1 MKLNG
6 ITGTGSGKLGTSVF
20 TTVKGMQVVRQ
31 YQPVVTNPSTMN
43 QVKQRSRF
51 KLISQLAA
59 SLSGVIA
66 MPRIGMASSRN
77 QFVRKNMPA
86 VIGTTNGAQVV
97 YENLQLTSGSAG
109 LPGIVATRADNKL
122 SLSLQSNASSLISRV
137 VYCIFTKNS
146 EGQLI
151 LNSSSIVSEPGAEG
165 TFKLEMA
172 NIAGDLAVYAYG
184 IKDTSE
190 KAAAKFG
197 DYNVKSASDIA
208 SLVSNRTLSA
218 TDFTLTRTRG
228 TTLFSGTQGN
238 ITAGEDQVMVYLT
251 VGANGSATVKI
262 GDGVAENVEAG
273 KSFRKAVA
281 KGSKIVF
288 SASPASSSWRLGS
301 WTNNGSGQ
309 VVSTNPTYTVNDAQD
324 AIDLAC
330 TFVENN
336 NYYE

>member
-66 MPRIGMASSRN
+66 MPRIGMTSSRN
-77 QFVRKNMPA
+77 QFVKKNMPA
-86 VIGTTNGAQVV
+86 VIGSNQGAQVV

-109 LPGIVATRADNKL
+109 LPGIVASRAENKL
-122 SLSLQSNASSLISRV
+122 NISLSSNASSMVSRV
-137 VYCIFTKNS
+137 VFCIFTKNT

-151 LNSSSIVSEPGAEG
+151 LNSSSVVSEPGTEG
-165 TFKLEMA
+165 TFSLQMA
-172 NIAGDLAVYAYG
+172 NIAGDLAIYAYG

-190 KAAAKFG
+190 KASAKFG

-208 SLVSNRTLSA
+208 SLVSNRSLSA
-218 TDFTLTRTRG
+218 TDFTFTRTRG
-228 TTLFSGTQGN
+228 TTLFSGTEGN
-238 ITAGEDQVMVYLT
+238 VTAGENQVMLYLN
-251 VGANGSATVKI
+251 VGAHGSVTVKI
-262 GDGVAENVEAG
+262 GEGAVETVAGG
-273 KSFRKAVA
+273 KSFRKAVE
-281 KGSKIVF
+281 KGSKIVLN
-288 SASPASSSWRLGS
+288 ASPDDNTYRFGS
-301 WTNNGSGQ
+301 WTNSGTGQ
-309 VVSTNPTYTVNDAQD
+309 VVHTTPAYAINDLQENL
-324 AIDLAC
+324 DLTC

>member
-20 TTVKGMQVVRQ
+20 STIKGMQVVRQ

-66 MPRIGMASSRN
+66 MPRIGMTSSRN
-77 QFVRKNMPA
+77 QFVKKNMPA
-86 VIGTTNGAQVV
+86 VIGSNQGAQVV

-109 LPGIVATRADNKL
+109 LPGIVAARAENKL
-122 SLSLQSNASSLISRV
+122 TVSLQSNASSLVSRV
-137 VYCIFTKNS
+137 VFCIFTKNS

-151 LNSSSIVSEPGAEG
+151 LNSSSIVSEPGAAG
-165 TFKLEMA
+165 TFQLQ
-172 NIAGDLAVYAYG
+172 IADIPGDLAIYAYG

-190 KAAAKFG
+190 KASAKFG

-208 SLVSNRTLSA
+208 SLVSNRALSA
-218 TDFTLTRTRG
+218 TDFTLTKTRG
-228 TTLFSGTQGN
+228 TTIFSGTQGN
-238 ITAGEDQVMVYLT
+238 VTANENQVMLFLS
-251 VGANGSATVKI
+251 VGAHGSATVKI
-262 GDGVAENVEAG
+262 GDGAAETVASG
-273 KSFRKAVA
+273 KSFRKAVE
-281 KGSKIVF
+281 KGSKIVLN
-288 SASPASSSWRLGS
+288 ASPDDNTWKVGS
-301 WTNNGSGQ
+301 WSNSGTGQ
-309 VVSTNPTYTVNDAQD
+309 VVSTTPTY
-324 AIDLAC
+324 AINNLQENLDLTL

>member
-43 QVKQRSRF
+43 QVRQRSRF

-77 QFVRKNMPA
+77 QFVKKNMPA
-86 VIGTTNGAQVV
+86 VIGSNQGAQVV
-97 YENLQLTSGSAG
+97 YENLQLTNGSAG
-109 LPGIVATRADNKL
+109 LPGIVAARSNGKL
-122 SLSLQSNASSLISRV
+122 AINLSSNASSLISRV
-137 VYCIFTKNS
+137 VFCIFTKNS

-151 LNSSSIVSEPGAEG
+151 LNSSSIVSDPGVDG
-165 TFKLEMA
+165 KFKLEMD
-172 NIAGDLAVYAYG
+172 NIAGDLAIYAYG

-190 KAAAKFG
+190 KASAKFG
-197 DYNVKSASDIA
+197 DYNVKTASDVA
-208 SLVSNRTLSA
+208 SLVSNRSLSA
-218 TDFTLTRTRG
+218 TDFTFTRTRG
-228 TTLFSGTQGN
+228 TTLFTGTEGN
-238 ITAGEDQVMVYLT
+238 ITAGENQVMLYLS
-251 VGANGSATVKI
+251 VGAHGSVTVKI
-262 GDGVAENVEAG
+262 GEGSAETVAAG
-273 KSFRKAVA
+273 KSFRKAVE
-281 KGSKIVF
+281 KGSKVVLNATADDSNYRF
-288 SASPASSSWRLGS
+288 GS
-301 WTNNGSGQ
+301 WTNSGTGQ
-309 VVSTNPTYTVNDAQD
+309 VVHTTPAYAINDLQENL
-324 AIDLAC
+324 DLTC